1 MAAVMS
7 RRKHRYIEVA
17 QPSRSPRSKGKTQDD
32 SSRATSSSSSC
43 NASETGVA
51 TSSATPSILI
61 IWGPR
66 VAPSVVT
73 CRCLTSASSCL
84 S

>member
-1 MAAVMS
+1 MAAVRS
-7 RRKHRYIEVA
+7 RRKHRYVEVA
-17 QPSRSPRSKGKTQDD
+17 QPSRFPRSKGKTQVD

-43 NASETGVA
+43 KASVA

-61 IWGPR
+61 IWGPCVGPLV
-66 VAPSVVT
+66 VA
-73 CRCLTSASSCL
+73 CCCLTSASSCL